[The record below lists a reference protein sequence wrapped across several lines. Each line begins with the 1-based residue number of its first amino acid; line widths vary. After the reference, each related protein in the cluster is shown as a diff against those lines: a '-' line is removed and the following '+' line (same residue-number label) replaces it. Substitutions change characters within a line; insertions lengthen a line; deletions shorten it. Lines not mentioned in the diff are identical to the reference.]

1 MRLKYKINLDCLI
14 VDYGLKN
21 SEVGEKRKFRAEKY
35 EILKYDN
42 ESSSNLIS
50 YFVTQRRF
58 VDLSLAIITLKVC

>member
-1 MRLKYKINLDCLI
+1 MRLKYKNNLDCLI

-21 SEVGEKRKFRAEKY
+21 SEVGEKRKFRVEKY

-58 VDLSLAIITLKVC
+58 VDLSLAIITLKVG